1 MAHSPAAAS
10 GQVLGRPALPE
21 VPGLDQLFIAGRW
34 QAPLSG
40 TTVEVRC
47 PADEEI
53 VAHVAAVSI
62 EDATRAAMAARS
74 AFDQGPWPRMS
85 VVERARY
92 CSRLADAIERRL
104 HRLNIA
110 WMIEAG
116 APLAHSEMINSG
128 AGKMIWRNAIEVA
141 SKLVFEE
148 RRSGRAGDV
157 LVLHEPIGTVLAI
170 LTYNGPV
177 VLMGMKV
184 IPALLAGC
192 PVVIKPAPESPL
204 TSRILAEA
212 IEEADFPP
220 DVLSIIAADAAVTQ
234 HLVEH
239 PAMDMVALTGGTAIA
254 VDVVRR
260 CSARLARTALELGG
274 KSPAIIAD
282 DISLDRVLST
292 LVDGATGFL
301 GQVCV
306 SLSRILVSHARYEE
320 VVSAMTAAYKK
331 IKVGVPWDP
340 ANDRGPLAVE
350 RARARSEKAVEGAVR
365 QGARVVAGGK
375 RPPGL
380 KHGWYYEPT
389 LLRDVKNSMEV
400 AQEEIFGPVT
410 AVIAYRDIDD
420 AVRIANDSKY
430 GLAASIYTNDGDLGM
445 SVARR
450 LRSGGVALNLAGI
463 SLTEPFGGVKQSGW
477 GRECGAEGIFEFT
490 DVKQILLSGSYLN
503 A

>member
-1 MAHSPAAAS
+1 MAHRFAPVTD
-10 GQVLGRPALPE
+10 QPLTRPALPD
-21 VPGLDQLFIAGRW
+21 VPGLDKLFIAGRW
-34 QAPLSG
+34 QTPMSG
-40 TTVEVRC
+40 ATVGVQC

-53 VAHVAAVSI
+53 VAQVAAPSI
-62 EDATRAAMAARS
+62 EDADRAALAARQ

-85 VVERARY
+85 VTERTRY
-92 CSRLADAIERRL
+92 CARLADAIESRL

-128 AGKMIWRNAIEVA
+128 AGKMIWRNAIDVA
-141 SKLVFEE
+141 PKLIFEE

-157 LVLHEPIGTVLAI
+157 LILHEPIGTVLAI

-204 TSRILAEA
+204 TARILSEA

-220 DVLSIIAADAAVTQ
+220 NVISVLAADAPVTQ

-239 PAMDMVALTGGTAIA
+239 AAVDMVALTGGTAIA

-282 DISLDRVLST
+282 DSSLDRVLST

-306 SLSRILVSHARYEE
+306 SLSRILVSESRYEE
-320 VVSAMTAAYKK
+320 VVSAMAAAYGK

-340 ANDRGPLAVE
+340 QSDRGPLAVE
-350 RARARSEKAVEGAVR
+350 RARTRSEKAVEGAIR
-365 QGARVVAGGK
+365 QGAAVAAGGK

-380 KHGWYYEPT
+380 KRGWYYEPT
-389 LLRDVKNSMEV
+389 LLRDVKNSMDV

-430 GLAASIYTNDGDLGM
+430 GLAASIYTDDDELGM

-477 GRECGAEGIFEFT
+477 GRECGSEGILEFT